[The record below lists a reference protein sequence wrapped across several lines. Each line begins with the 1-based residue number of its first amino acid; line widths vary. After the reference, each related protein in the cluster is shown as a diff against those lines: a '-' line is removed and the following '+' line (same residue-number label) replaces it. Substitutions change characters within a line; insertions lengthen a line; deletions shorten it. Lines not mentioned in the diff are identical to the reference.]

1 MQRAADSGRYDDG
14 TGEKIGKQLYNSR
27 SCDCITVFLVY
38 NRGYFVYSKE
48 QLGDLI
54 LESQHQMY
62 ATAKSILKDDHDC
75 ADAIQETIVKAF
87 AKLDTLQKDRYAKTW
102 IMRILMNECYN
113 ICRKN
118 EKILPI
124 DQYMDCIET
133 PQRNETDYGDLYEA
147 VCELCEELRIPVV
160 LYYVEDFSCR
170 EIAEILGISEGAV
183 QKRLARARGKLKNQ
197 LEDKEA
203 AGR

>member
-1 MQRAADSGRYDDG
+1 MSV
-14 TGEKIGKQLYNSR
+14 T
-27 SCDCITVFLVY
+27 
-38 NRGYFVYSKE
+38 KE
-48 QLGDLI
+48 QLGELI

-87 AKLDTLQKDRYAKTW
+87 TKLDTLRKERYAKTW
-102 IMRILMNECYN
+102 LMRILMNECYN
-113 ICRKN
+113 ICRKS

-124 DQYMDCIET
+124 DQYIEQMEVSQKT
-133 PQRNETDYGDLYEA
+133 ETDYGDLYEA
-147 VCELCEELRIPVV
+147 VNDLREELRIPVV

-183 QKRLARARGKLKNQ
+183 QKRLDRARKRMKSR
-197 LEDKEA
+197 LENKEA

>member
-1 MQRAADSGRYDDG
+1 M
-14 TGEKIGKQLYNSR
+14 T
-27 SCDCITVFLVY
+27 
-38 NRGYFVYSKE
+38 KE
-48 QLGDLI
+48 QLRNVI
-54 LESQHQMY
+54 LDSQHQMY

-87 AKLDTLQKDRYAKTW
+87 AKLDTLRKDQFVKTW
-102 IMRILMNECYN
+102 LMRILMNECYN
-113 ICRKN
+113 ICRKS

-124 DQYMDCIET
+124 DQYMEQIEA
-133 PQRNETDYGDLYEA
+133 PQKESRNYGELYEA
-147 VCELCEELRIPVV
+147 VQKLQEELRIPVV

-183 QKRLARARGKLKNQ
+183 QKRLARAREKLKNRLQ
-197 LEDKEA
+197 NKEA

>member
-1 MQRAADSGRYDDG
+1 M
-14 TGEKIGKQLYNSR
+14 T
-27 SCDCITVFLVY
+27 
-38 NRGYFVYSKE
+38 KE
-48 QLGDLI
+48 QLGELI

-87 AKLDTLQKDRYAKTW
+87 TKLDTLRKERYAKTW
-102 IMRILMNECYN
+102 LMRILMNECYN
-113 ICRKN
+113 ICRKS

-124 DQYMDCIET
+124 DQYIEQMEVSQKT
-133 PQRNETDYGDLYEA
+133 ETDYGDLYEA
-147 VCELCEELRIPVV
+147 VNDLREELRIPVV

-183 QKRLARARGKLKNQ
+183 QKRLDRARKRMKSR
-197 LEDKEA
+197 LENKEA